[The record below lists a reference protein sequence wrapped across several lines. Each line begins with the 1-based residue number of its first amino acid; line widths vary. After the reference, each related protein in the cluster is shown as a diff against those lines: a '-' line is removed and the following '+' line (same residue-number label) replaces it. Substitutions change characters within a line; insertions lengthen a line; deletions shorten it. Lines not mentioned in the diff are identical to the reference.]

1 MMREIVLPWYHWI
14 REAPA
19 SPQTKGSTM
28 SKSPKA
34 SKKVT
39 ITIPAVNTAWATLVS
54 KTQKLDVDATT
65 AVITFANLVTS
76 RKIDLRNARKSVEE
90 LGTKS
95 PILLTSQIEALP
107 TLLELLAKNKG
118 FEAFH
123 SLTIKEKLT
132 KATAAYKLGVGIAS
146 QMPTWEAVAKEVKEF
161 NARKNKKASTS
172 KTDKEAKTPKAK
184 ATDAEL
190 LEQAIMFIASLPIA
204 EDIGD
209 LLAELEA
216 TVASKIDQFNE
227 ALV

>member
-1 MMREIVLPWYHWI
+1 MEI
-14 REAPA
+14 
-19 SPQTKGSTM
+19 SQM

-39 ITIPAVNTAWATLVS
+39 ITIPAVNTAWTSLVE
-54 KTQKLDVDATT
+54 KTQKLDMTATE

-76 RKIDLRNARKSVEE
+76 RKVDLRNARKSVEE

-107 TLLELLAKNKG
+107 TLLELLAKDNG

-123 SLTIKEKLT
+123 SFTIKEKLT
-132 KATAAYKLGVGIAS
+132 KATAAYKLGVGIAA
-146 QMPTWEAVAKEVKEF
+146 QMPTWEAVAKEIKTF
-161 NARKNKKASTS
+161 NKAKNTKASTP
-172 KTDKEAKTPKAK
+172 KTDKETKTPKGK
-184 ATDAEL
+184 ATDAEM
-190 LEQAIMFIASLPIA
+190 LEEAILFIASLPLT
-204 EDIGD
+204 EEIGD

>member
-1 MMREIVLPWYHWI
+1 
-14 REAPA
+14 
-19 SPQTKGSTM
+19 M

-39 ITIPAVNTAWATLVS
+39 ITIPAVNTAWTSLVA
-54 KTQKLDVDATT
+54 KTQKLDMTATE

-76 RKIDLRNARKSVEE
+76 RKVDLRNARKSVEE

-132 KATAAYKLGVGIAS
+132 KATAAYKLGVGVAV
-146 QMPTWEAVAKEVKEF
+146 QMPSWEAVAKEIKTFNKAKNAGKTSTPKDTKE
-161 NARKNKKASTS
+161 S
-172 KTDKEAKTPKAK
+172 KTPKGK
-184 ATDAEL
+184 ATDAEM
-190 LEQAIMFIASLPIA
+190 LEEAILFIASLPLT
-204 EDIGD
+204 EEIGD

>member
-1 MMREIVLPWYHWI
+1 
-14 REAPA
+14 
-19 SPQTKGSTM
+19 M

-39 ITIPAVNTAWATLVS
+39 ITIPAVNTAWKTLVS

-65 AVITFANLVTS
+65 AVIAFAELVTS

-132 KATAAYKLGVGIAS
+132 KATAAYKLGVGVAV
-146 QMPTWEAVAKEVKEF
+146 QMPSWEAVAKEIKTF
-161 NARKNKKASTS
+161 NKAKNAGKASTP
-172 KTDKEAKTPKAK
+172 KDTKESKTPKAK

-190 LEQAIMFIASLPIA
+190 LEEAILFIASLPVT
-204 EDIGD
+204 EEIGD

>member
-1 MMREIVLPWYHWI
+1 
-14 REAPA
+14 
-19 SPQTKGSTM
+19 M

>member
-1 MMREIVLPWYHWI
+1 MPRA
-14 REAPA
+14 APA
-19 SPQTKGSTM
+19 APQTKGTEM
-28 SKSPKA
+28 TKTTKA

-39 ITIPAVNTAWATLVS
+39 ITIPAVNTAWTSLVA
-54 KTQKLDVDATT
+54 KTQKLDMTATE

-76 RKIDLRNARKSVEE
+76 RKVDLRNARKSVEE

-107 TLLELLAKNKG
+107 TLLELLAKDNG

-123 SLTIKEKLT
+123 SFTIKEKLT
-132 KATAAYKLGVGIAS
+132 KATAAYKLGVGIAA
-146 QMPTWEAVAKEVKEF
+146 QMPTWEAVAKEIKTF
-161 NARKNKKASTS
+161 NKAKNTKASTP

-190 LEQAIMFIASLPIA
+190 LAEAILFIASLSITD
-204 EDIGD
+204 EIVDM
-209 LLAELEA
+209 LAELDA
-216 TVASKIDQFNE
+216 TVSAKIDEANE

>member
-1 MMREIVLPWYHWI
+1 
-14 REAPA
+14 
-19 SPQTKGSTM
+19 M

-39 ITIPAVNTAWATLVS
+39 ITIPAVNTAWTSLVA
-54 KTQKLDVDATT
+54 KTQKLDMTATE

-76 RKIDLRNARKSVEE
+76 RKVDLRNARKSVEE

-107 TLLELLAKNKG
+107 TLLELLAKNNG

-123 SLTIKEKLT
+123 SFTIKEKLT
-132 KATAAYKLGVGIAS
+132 KATAAYKLGVGIAA
-146 QMPTWEAVAKEVKEF
+146 QMPTWEAVAKEIKTF
-161 NARKNKKASTS
+161 NKAKNTKASTP
-172 KTDKEAKTPKAK
+172 KTDKESKTPKVITI

-190 LEQAIMFIASLPIA
+190 LEEAILFISRLPLT
-204 EDIGD
+204 EEVGD

-227 ALV
+227 ALI